1 MMARLHS
8 IQNVIAGLTRN
19 LLRDGDSSSRM
30 GDGGSLSAMTVKS
43 VSMSFLVIVC
53 LFFSSCT
60 KKQDPVDRFL
70 SQMTLEEKC
79 GQLSCPIG
87 FNFYGKDGDSLWLS
101 DGFLGMMD
109 TLPLGSCWAVLRAD
123 PWSRKTVETGLHPRE
138 SARLLNMMQRHVM
151 EHTRLGI
158 PLLFCEETPHGHMA
172 VGTTVFPTGIGQ
184 ASTWNPDLLEQ
195 MGEAMGHEIRLQGA
209 QVGYGPVLDIAR
221 DPRWSRVEETMGEDP
236 YLSGVLGAAVVKGM
250 QRHVC
255 ATLKH
260 LAAYGIP
267 QGGHNA
273 ATAEVGPNRLMT
285 DYLPSFEKAICEG
298 GAKTVMTSY
307 NTIDGVP
314 CSANPWLLQEVLR
327 NSLNFN
333 GVVFS
338 DLNAVNAIYATQHVA
353 ADPAE
358 AAAMALKAGV
368 DIDLG
373 GYNYGGFLKEALQR
387 GLVMEADIDR
397 AVRHV
402 LQLKFDLGL
411 FENPYVD
418 EALAEAEVGTVENA
432 QLAKRVALESA
443 VLLKNDGILPFGAS
457 INKVAVIGP
466 NANNM
471 YNQLGDYTAPQSPNR
486 IVTMLEGIREKGRA
500 EVVYAKGCAV
510 RDEDDADLEEAVK
523 VAQSADAVVLVVGG
537 SSARD
542 FKTSYEDT
550 GAAIV
555 DEHLSDMDCG
565 EGYDRSTLK
574 LLGKQEE
581 LMRRIYATGKPVV
594 TVYIQGRPLDM
605 NLANEQSNALL
616 TLWYPGMEGGSA
628 LADILW
634 GDYNPAGRLPVSI
647 PRSVG
652 QIPVYYSQPA
662 TGDYVEESAKPLFSF
677 GYGLSYTQFEY
688 SDLLVETLI
697 SRASNGK
704 GIPKPTDTIC
714 RVTCSVKNI
723 SPCDGDEVVQLYVR
737 DEVASIAPASKL
749 LKGFRRVHINKGEAQ
764 QVVFCLTARDLSVYS
779 KELGWHFEAGE
790 FTLMLGGSS
799 EELPLKT
806 VCGF

>member
-1 MMARLHS
+1 MQRIIPIL
-8 IQNVIAGLTRN
+8 
-19 LLRDGDSSSRM
+19 
-30 GDGGSLSAMTVKS
+30 
-43 VSMSFLVIVC
+43 LVIIV
-53 LFFSSCT
+53 LFCSCA
-60 KKQDPVDRFL
+60 KQDRIDPPAPQTIVEEKL

-79 GQLSCPIG
+79 GQLTCPIG
-87 FNFYGKDGDSLWLS
+87 FNFYGKEGDSLWL
-101 DGFLGMMD
+101 DEDFLGMMD

-123 PWSRKTVETGLHPRE
+123 PWSKKTVETGLHPRE
-138 SARLLNMMQRHVM
+138 SARLLNMMQRHAV
-151 EHTRLGI
+151 ENTRLGI

-184 ASTWNPDLLEQ
+184 ASTWDPTLLEQ
-195 MGEAMGHEIRLQGA
+195 MGEVMGREVRLQGA
-209 QVGYGPVLDIAR
+209 QIGYGPVLDIAR

-236 YLSGVLGAAVVKGM
+236 YLAGTLGTAVVKGM
-250 QRHVC
+250 QKHVC

-273 ATAEVGPNRLMT
+273 ATAEVGQNRLMT
-285 DYLPSFEKAICEG
+285 DYLPSFEKAIVEG

-314 CSANPWLLQEVLR
+314 CSANSWLLQGILR
-327 NSLNFN
+327 NSWNFK

-373 GYNYGGFLKEALQR
+373 GFNYGGYLKEALRR
-387 GLVMEADIDR
+387 GLVTEADIDN

-402 LQLKFDLGL
+402 LQLKYDLGL

-418 EALAEAEVGTVENA
+418 EALAEAEVGTEKHA
-432 QLAKRVALESA
+432 QLAKQVALESA
-443 VLLKNDGILPFGAS
+443 VLLKNDGILPLGEK
-457 INKVAVIGP
+457 IKKVAVIGP
-466 NANNM
+466 NADNM
-471 YNQLGDYTAPQSPNR
+471 YNQLGDYTAPQDPDR

-500 EVVYAKGCAV
+500 NVSYAQGCAV
-510 RDEDDADLEEAVK
+510 RDENIADIEKAVRIAK
-523 VAQSADAVVLVVGG
+523 AADVVVLVVGG

-542 FKTSYEDT
+542 FKTNYEDT

-555 DEHLSDMDCG
+555 DEHVSDMDCG

-581 LMRRIYATGKPVV
+581 LMQRIYATGKPVV

-605 NLANEQSNALL
+605 NLAAEKSNALL

-634 GDYNPAGRLPVSI
+634 GDYNPAGRLPISI

-652 QIPVYYSQPA
+652 QIPVYYSQPQ
-662 TGDYVEESAKPLFSF
+662 TGDYVEESAKPLFPF

-688 SDLLVETLI
+688 SDLQVESMSAMSSLRGDARRMG
-697 SRASNGK
+697 SMA
-704 GIPKPTDTIC
+704 DTIC
-714 RVTCSVKNI
+714 KIHFTIKNI
-723 SPCDGDEVVQLYVR
+723 GPRDGDEVVQLYVR

-749 LKGFRRVHINKGEAQ
+749 LKGFQRVHINKGESC
-764 QVVFCLTARDLSVYS
+764 QVTFYLSERDLAVYS
-779 KELGWHFEAGE
+779 KENGWRVESGE
-790 FTLMLGGSS
+790 FTIMVGGGS
-799 EELPLKT
+799 EETISKNLIIN
-806 VCGF
+806 

>member
-1 MMARLHS
+1 MA
-8 IQNVIAGLTRN
+8 QNDQNRTPTPTVIAGLTRN
-19 LLRDGDSSSRM
+19 LIRIMVSSSRL
-30 GDGGSLSAMTVKS
+30 GDGRSSPAMTVKGLRILS
-43 VSMSFLVIVC
+43 LAIVC
-53 LFFSSCT
+53 LLFCSCANN
-60 KKQDPVDRFL
+60 QDRVEALL
-70 SQMTLEEKC
+70 SQMTIEEKC

-101 DGFLGMMD
+101 ESFLGMMD
-109 TLPLGSCWAVLRAD
+109 TMPLGSCWAVLRAD
-123 PWSRKTVETGLHPRE
+123 PWSRKTVETGLHPKE
-138 SARLLNMMQRHVM
+138 SARLLNMMQRHAI
-151 EHTRLGI
+151 ENTRLGI

-184 ASTWNPDLLEQ
+184 ASTWNPELLEK
-195 MGEAMGHEIRLQGA
+195 MGEVMGKEVRLQGA
-209 QVGYGPVLDIAR
+209 QIGYSPVLDIAR
-221 DPRWSRVEETMGEDP
+221 DPRWSRVEETMGEDS
-236 YLSGVLGAAVVKGM
+236 YLSGVLGSAVVKGM
-250 QRHVC
+250 QKHVC

-314 CSANPWLLQEVLR
+314 CSANRWLLQDILR
-327 NSLNFN
+327 NSWNFK

-387 GLVMEADIDR
+387 GLVTEADIDR

-418 EALAEAEVGTVENA
+418 ENLAETEVGTKENA
-432 QLAKRVALESA
+432 QLAKQVALESA
-443 VLLKNDGILPFGAS
+443 VLLKNDGILPFGEH

-466 NANNM
+466 NADNM
-471 YNQLGDYTAPQSPNR
+471 YNQLGDYTAPQAPDR

-500 EVVYAKGCAV
+500 EVLYAKGCAI
-510 RDEDDADLEEAVK
+510 RDEADANIDEAVK
-523 VAQSADAVVLVVGG
+523 TAQKADVVVLVVGG

-542 FKTSYEDT
+542 FKTSYEET

-555 DEHLSDMDCG
+555 NNHISDMDCG

-581 LMRRIYATGKPVV
+581 LMQCIYATGKPVV

-605 NLANEQSNALL
+605 NLAAEKSNVLL
-616 TLWYPGMEGGSA
+616 TMWYPGMEGGSA

-634 GDYNPAGRLPVSI
+634 GDYNPSGRLPISI

-652 QIPVYYSQPA
+652 QIPVYYSQPQ
-662 TGDYVEESAKPLFSF
+662 TGDYVEETAKPLYPF

-688 SDLLVETLI
+688 SDLQIETV
-697 SRASNGK
+697 SKS
-704 GIPKPTDTIC
+704 DTLC
-714 RVTCSVKNI
+714 KVTCQVKNI
-723 SPCDGDEVVQLYVR
+723 GSCDGDEVVQLYVR

-749 LKGFRRVHINKGEAQ
+749 LKGFQKVHINKGETR
-764 QVVFCLTARDLSVYS
+764 QVIFYLTERDLSVYS
-779 KELGWHFEAGE
+779 AEKGWHFEAGE
-790 FTLMLGGSS
+790 FTFLVGGLSKRV
-799 EELPLKT
+799 EI
-806 VCGF
+806 

>member
-1 MMARLHS
+1 MRRFAP
-8 IQNVIAGLTRN
+8 
-19 LLRDGDSSSRM
+19 LL
-30 GDGGSLSAMTVKS
+30 LLLV
-43 VSMSFLVIVC
+43 FL
-53 LFFSSCT
+53 SCT
-60 KKQDPVDRFL
+60 QKQDKIDSLL

-79 GQLSCPIG
+79 GQLTCPIG
-87 FNFYGKDGDSLWLS
+87 FNFYGKEGDSLWLA
-101 DGFLGMMD
+101 DDFLGMMD
-109 TLPLGSCWAVLRAD
+109 TMPLGSCWAVLRAD
-123 PWSRKTVETGLHPRE
+123 PWSKKTVETGLHPSE
-138 SARLLNMMQRHVM
+138 SARLLNMMQRHAV
-151 EHTRLGI
+151 ENTRLGI

-184 ASTWNPDLLEQ
+184 ASTWDPSLLEQ
-195 MGEAMGHEIRLQGA
+195 MGEVMGREVRLQGA

-221 DPRWSRVEETMGEDP
+221 DPRWSRVEETFGEDP
-236 YLSGVLGAAVVKGM
+236 YLSGVLGEYIVHGM
-250 QRHVC
+250 QKNVC

-273 ATAEVGPNRLMT
+273 ATAEVGQNRLMT
-285 DYLPSFEKAICEG
+285 DYLPSFENAIKRG
-298 GAKTVMTSY
+298 HAKSVMTSY

-314 CSANPWLLQEVLR
+314 CSANEWLLQEVLR
-327 NSLNFN
+327 NSWDFK

-387 GLVMEADIDR
+387 GLVTEADIDR

-402 LQLKFDLGL
+402 LQLKVDLGL
-411 FENPYVD
+411 FDNPYVD
-418 EALAEAEVGTVENA
+418 EALAESEVGTKENA
-432 QLAKRVALESA
+432 QLAKQVALESA
-443 VLLKNDGILPFGAS
+443 VLLKNDGILPFGEQVK
-457 INKVAVIGP
+457 KVAVIGQ
-466 NANNM
+466 NADNM
-471 YNQLGDYTAPQSPNR
+471 YNQLGDYTAPQDPDR
-486 IVTMLEGIREKGRA
+486 IVTMLEGIRDKGRA
-500 EVVYAKGCAV
+500 EVTYAKGCAI
-510 RDEDDADLEEAVK
+510 RDENDADLDEAVRIAK
-523 VAQSADAVVLVVGG
+523 AADVVVLVIGG

-574 LLGKQEE
+574 LLGRQEE
-581 LMRRIYATGKPVV
+581 LMERVYATGKSVV

-605 NLANEQSNALL
+605 NLAAEKSNALL

-634 GDYNPAGRLPVSI
+634 GYYNPAGRLPISI

-652 QIPVYYSQPA
+652 QIPVYYSQPQ
-662 TGDYVEESAKPLFSF
+662 TGDYVEESSKPLFPF

-688 SDLLVETLI
+688 SDLVVEPVKAMSSLRGDARGMG
-697 SRASNGK
+697 SMA
-704 GIPKPTDTIC
+704 DTIC
-714 RVTCSVKNI
+714 KVHFAVKNI
-723 SPCDGDEVVQLYVR
+723 GPCDGDEVVQLYVR
-737 DEVASIAPASKL
+737 DEVSSVAPASKL
-749 LKGFRRVHINKGEAQ
+749 LKRFQRVHINKGESR
-764 QVVFCLTARDLSVYS
+764 QVTFYLTERDLSVYS
-779 KELGWHFEAGE
+779 KEKGWHAEPGE
-790 FTLMLGGSS
+790 FTIMVGGSS
-799 EELPLKT
+799 ENAVLSSSLEVK
-806 VCGF
+806 

>member
-1 MMARLHS
+1 
-8 IQNVIAGLTRN
+8 
-19 LLRDGDSSSRM
+19 
-30 GDGGSLSAMTVKS
+30 MTVKS

-60 KKQDPVDRFL
+60 KKQDPVDRLL

-138 SARLLNMMQRHVM
+138 SARLLNLMQRHAV

-327 NSLNFN
+327 NLWNFK

-387 GLVMEADIDR
+387 GLVTEADIDR

-411 FENPYVD
+411 FENPCVD

-443 VLLKNDGILPFGAS
+443 VLLKNDGILPFGAT

-466 NANNM
+466 NADNM
-471 YNQLGDYTAPQSPNR
+471 YNQLGDYTAPQAPDR

-574 LLGKQEE
+574 LLGMQEE
-581 LMRRIYATGKPVV
+581 LMQRIYATGKPVV

-634 GDYNPAGRLPVSI
+634 GDYNPAGRLPISI

-652 QIPVYYSQPA
+652 QLPVYYSQSA

-714 RVTCSVKNI
+714 RVTCTVKNI
-723 SPCDGDEVVQLYVR
+723 GPCDGDEVMQLYVR

>member
-1 MMARLHS
+1 MKPKTQPQS
-8 IQNVIAGLTRN
+8 VIAGFDVGTEPRSTRRHRGLDPRSPEDKGN
-19 LLRDGDSSSRM
+19 PSVS
-30 GDGGSLSAMTVKS
+30 GDGGSLSAMTVKG
-43 VSMSFLVIVC
+43 VLLALFVVVC
-53 LFFSSCT
+53 LVLSSCT
-60 KKQDPVDRFL
+60 KKQDKVESLL

-79 GQLSCPIG
+79 GQLTCPIG
-87 FNFYGKDGDSLWLS
+87 FNFYGKDGDSLWLA
-101 DGFLGMMD
+101 DDFIGMMD

-123 PWSRKTVETGLHPRE
+123 PWSRKTVETGLHPKE
-138 SARLLNMMQRHVM
+138 SARLLNMMQRHAV
-151 EHTRLGI
+151 ENTRLGI

-184 ASTWNPDLLEQ
+184 ASTWDPALLEQ
-195 MGEAMGHEIRLQGA
+195 MGEVMGREVRLQGA

-250 QRHVC
+250 QKNVC

-273 ATAEVGPNRLMT
+273 ATADVGPNRLMT
-285 DYLPSFEKAICEG
+285 EYLPAFERAVVFG
-298 GAKTVMTSY
+298 GAKSVMTSY

-314 CSANPWLLQEVLR
+314 CSANEWLLQDILR
-327 NSLNFN
+327 NSWNFN

-338 DLNAVNAIYATQHVA
+338 DLNAVNAICATQHVA

-387 GLVMEADIDR
+387 GLVTEADIDR

-402 LQLKFDLGL
+402 LQLKSDLGL
-411 FENPYVD
+411 FDNPYVD
-418 EALAEAEVGTVENA
+418 EALAESEVGTKENA
-432 QLAKRVALESA
+432 QLAKQVALESA
-443 VLLKNDGILPFGAS
+443 VLLKNDGILPFGEN
-457 INKVAVIGP
+457 IKKVAVIGP
-466 NANNM
+466 NADNM
-471 YNQLGDYTAPQSPNR
+471 YNQLGDYTAPQDPDR

-500 EVVYAKGCAV
+500 EVVTYAKGCAI
-510 RDEDDADLEEAVK
+510 RDENDADIDEAVRIAK
-523 VAQSADAVVLVVGG
+523 SADVVVLVVGG

-542 FKTSYEDT
+542 FKTSYEET

-555 DEHLSDMDCG
+555 NESISDMDCG
-565 EGYDRSTLK
+565 EGYDRSTLR

-581 LMRRIYATGKPVV
+581 LMQHIYATGKPVV

-605 NLANEQSNALL
+605 NLAAEKSNALL

-634 GDYNPAGRLPVSI
+634 GDYNPAGRLPISI

-662 TGDYVEESAKPLFSF
+662 TGDYVEESAKPLYPF

-688 SDLLVETLI
+688 NSDLHVFELKERPGCYSVNLL
-697 SRASNGK
+697 
-704 GIPKPTDTIC
+704 
-714 RVTCSVKNI
+714 VKNTG
-723 SPCDGDEVVQLYVR
+723 PCDGDEVVQVYVR

-749 LKGFRRVHINKGEAQ
+749 LAGFQRVHINKDESE
-764 QVVFCLTARDLSVYS
+764 VVSFIVVPKVYS
-779 KELGWHFEAGE
+779 QEKGWHVEPGE
-790 FTLMLGGSS
+790 FTIMVGGSS
-799 EELPLKT
+799 ESNRFSVSL
-806 VCGF
+806 

>member
-1 MMARLHS
+1 MRLK
-8 IQNVIAGLTRN
+8 GLWVAFVVVF
-19 LLRDGDSSSRM
+19 LL
-30 GDGGSLSAMTVKS
+30 L
-43 VSMSFLVIVC
+43 L
-53 LFFSSCT
+53 SSCA
-60 KKQDPVDRFL
+60 KKQDQVDALL

-87 FNFYGKDGDSLWLS
+87 FNFYGKEGDSLWLA
-101 DGFLGMMD
+101 DDFLDRMD
-109 TLPLGSCWAVLRAD
+109 TMPLGSCWAVLRAD
-123 PWSRKTVETGLHPRE
+123 PWSRKTVETGLHPKE
-138 SARLLNMMQRHVM
+138 SAKLLNMMQRHAV

-184 ASTWNPDLLEQ
+184 ASTWDPALLEQ
-195 MGEAMGHEIRLQGA
+195 MGEVMGREVHLQGA

-221 DPRWSRVEETMGEDP
+221 DPRWSRVEETMGEDS
-236 YLSGVLGAAVVKGM
+236 YLSGTLGTAVVKGI
-250 QRHVC
+250 QKNVC

-273 ATAEVGPNRLMT
+273 ATAEVGPNRLMM

-307 NTIDGVP
+307 NTIDGMP
-314 CSANPWLLQEVLR
+314 CSANDWLLQEVLR
-327 NSLNFN
+327 NSWNFK

-338 DLNAVNAIYATQHVA
+338 DLNAVNAIYATQHMA

-387 GLVMEADIDR
+387 GLVTEADIDH

-402 LQLKFDLGL
+402 LQLKYDLGL

-418 EALAEAEVGTVENA
+418 EALAEAEVGTKENA
-432 QLAKRVALESA
+432 QLAKQVALESA
-443 VLLKNDGILPFGAS
+443 VLLKNDGILPFGDN
-457 INKVAVIGP
+457 IKKVAVIGP
-466 NANNM
+466 NADNM
-471 YNQLGDYTAPQSPNR
+471 YNQLGDYTAPQDPDR
-486 IVTMLEGIREKGRA
+486 IVTMLEGVREKGRA
-500 EVVYAKGCAV
+500 EVLYAKGCAV
-510 RDEDDADLEEAVK
+510 RDENDADIDEAIR
-523 VAQSADAVVLVVGG
+523 VAKAADVVVLVVGG

-555 DEHLSDMDCG
+555 DEHVSDMDCG

-581 LMRRIYATGKPVV
+581 LMERIYAAGKPVV

-605 NLANEQSNALL
+605 NLAAEKSNALL

-634 GDYNPAGRLPVSI
+634 GDYNPSGRLPISV
-647 PRSVG
+647 PCSVG
-652 QIPVYYSQPA
+652 QIPVYYSQPQ
-662 TGDYVEESAKPLFSF
+662 TSDYVEESAKPLFPF

-688 SDLLVETLI
+688 SNLQVETL
-697 SRASNGK
+697 SA
-704 GIPKPTDTIC
+704 DTIC
-714 RVTCSVKNI
+714 KVTCSVKNI
-723 SPCDGDEVVQLYVR
+723 GSCDGDEVVQLYVR

-749 LKGFRRVHINKGEAQ
+749 LKGFQRIHINKGETK
-764 QVVFCLTARDLSVYS
+764 QVVFCLTERDLSVYS
-779 KELGWHFEAGE
+779 KEKGWHLEPGE
-790 FTLMLGGSS
+790 FTVMISGDS
-799 EELPLKT
+799 ENIVLSQNFA
-806 VCGF
+806 VR

>member
-1 MMARLHS
+1 MRRKLF
-8 IQNVIAGLTRN
+8 
-19 LLRDGDSSSRM
+19 LL
-30 GDGGSLSAMTVKS
+30 
-43 VSMSFLVIVC
+43 LVV
-53 LFFSSCT
+53 LAAFSSCT
-60 KKQDPVDRFL
+60 KKQDKLDALL

-79 GQLSCPIG
+79 GQLTCPIG
-87 FNFYGKDGDSLWLS
+87 FNFYGKEGDSLWLA
-101 DGFLGMMD
+101 DDFLGMMD

-123 PWSRKTVETGLHPRE
+123 PWSRKTVETGLKPRE
-138 SARLLNMMQRHVM
+138 SARLLNLMQRHAI
-151 EHTRLGI
+151 ENTRLGI

-184 ASTWNPDLLEQ
+184 ASTWNPELLEK
-195 MGEAMGHEIRLQGA
+195 MGEVMGKEVRLQGA
-209 QVGYGPVLDIAR
+209 QIGYGPVLDIAR

-236 YLSGVLGAAVVKGM
+236 CLSGVLGAAVVNGM
-250 QRHVC
+250 QKHVC

-285 DYLPSFEKAICEG
+285 DYLPSFEKAIREG

-314 CSANPWLLQEVLR
+314 CSANRWLLQDILR
-327 NSLNFN
+327 NSWNFK

-387 GLVMEADIDR
+387 GLVTEADIDR

-402 LQLKFDLGL
+402 LQLKIDLGL
-411 FENPYVD
+411 FENPYID
-418 EALAEAEVGTVENA
+418 EALAEAEVGTKENA
-432 QLAKRVALESA
+432 QLAKQVALESA
-443 VLLKNDGILPFGAS
+443 VLLKNDGVLPFGDN
-457 INKVAVIGP
+457 IKKVAVIGP
-466 NANNM
+466 NADNM
-471 YNQLGDYTAPQSPNR
+471 YNQLGDYTAPQDPDR

-500 EVVYAKGCAV
+500 EVLYAKGCAI
-510 RDEDDADLEEAVK
+510 RDEAEANIDEAVK
-523 VAQSADAVVLVVGG
+523 TAQTADVVVLVVGG

-542 FKTSYEDT
+542 FKTSYEET

-555 DEHLSDMDCG
+555 NNHISDMDCG

-581 LMRRIYATGKPVV
+581 LMQRIYATGKPVV

-605 NLANEQSNALL
+605 NLAAEKSNALL
-616 TLWYPGMEGGSA
+616 TMWYPGMEGGSA

-634 GDYNPAGRLPVSI
+634 GDYNPAGRLPISI
-647 PRSVG
+647 PRSMG
-652 QIPVYYSQPA
+652 QIPVFYSQPQ
-662 TGDYVEESAKPLFSF
+662 TGDYVEESAKPLYPF

-688 SDLLVETLI
+688 SNLQVETV
-697 SRASNGK
+697 SK
-704 GIPKPTDTIC
+704 MDTVC
-714 RVTCSVKNI
+714 KVTCQVKNI
-723 SPCDGDEVVQLYVR
+723 GTCDGDEVVQLYVR

-749 LKGFRRVHINKGEAQ
+749 LKGFQKVHINKGETR
-764 QVVFCLTARDLSVYS
+764 QVIFYLTERDLSVYS
-779 KELGWHFEAGE
+779 AEKGWHFEAGE
-790 FTLMLGGSS
+790 FTFMVGDLSKRV
-799 EELPLKT
+799 EI
-806 VCGF
+806 

>member
-1 MMARLHS
+1 MM
-8 IQNVIAGLTRN
+8 VVK
-19 LLRDGDSSSRM
+19 LLRCFAFFRG
-30 GDGGSLSAMTVKS
+30 LKQS
-43 VSMSFLVIVC
+43 VVLLFSFLV
-53 LFFSSCT
+53 LLSSCAR
-60 KKQDPVDRFL
+60 KQDKVEVLL

-87 FNFYGKDGDSLWLS
+87 FNFYGKEGDSIWLS
-101 DGFLGMMD
+101 DDFIGMID
-109 TLPLGSCWAVLRAD
+109 TMPLGSCWAVLRAD

-138 SARLLNMMQRHVM
+138 SARLLNMMQRYAV
-151 EHTRLGI
+151 ENTRLGI

-184 ASTWNPDLLEQ
+184 ASTWNPELLEL
-195 MGEAMGHEIRLQGA
+195 MGEVMGREVRLQGA
-209 QVGYGPVLDIAR
+209 QIGYGPVLDIAR

-236 YLSGVLGAAVVKGM
+236 YLSGSLGAAIVKGM
-250 QRHVC
+250 QKNVC

-273 ATAEVGPNRLMT
+273 ATAEVGQNRLMT
-285 DYLPSFEKAICEG
+285 DYLPSFEKAICES

-314 CSANPWLLQEVLR
+314 CSANRWLLQEVLR
-327 NSLNFN
+327 NSWNFN

-338 DLNAVNAIYATQHVA
+338 DLNAVNAIFATQHVA

-358 AAAMALKAGV
+358 AAALALKAGV

-373 GYNYGGFLKEALQR
+373 GYNYGGFLKEALRR
-387 GLVMEADIDR
+387 GLVTEVDLDR

-402 LQLKFDLGL
+402 LQLKHDLGL
-411 FENPYVD
+411 FDNPYVE
-418 EALAEAEVGTVENA
+418 EAVAEAEVGTAENA
-432 QLAKRVALESA
+432 QLAKQVALESA
-443 VLLKNDGILPFGAS
+443 VLLKNDGILPFDKH
-457 INKVAVIGP
+457 INKVAVVGP

-471 YNQLGDYTAPQSPNR
+471 YNQLGDYTAPQAPDR
-486 IVTMLEGIREKGRA
+486 IVTMLEGIRGKGRA
-500 EVVYAKGCAV
+500 EVTYARGCAI
-510 RDEDDADLEEAVK
+510 RDENDADLDEAVRTALK
-523 VAQSADAVVLVVGG
+523 ADVVVLVVGG

-555 DEHLSDMDCG
+555 DEHISDMDCG

-581 LMRRIYATGKPVV
+581 LMQRIYDAGKPVV
-594 TVYIQGRPLDM
+594 TVYIQGRPMDM
-605 NLANEQSNALL
+605 NFANEKSNALL

-634 GDYNPAGRLPVSI
+634 GDYNPAGRLPISI

-652 QIPVYYSQPA
+652 QIPVYFSQPA
-662 TGDYVEESAKPLFSF
+662 TGDYVEESSKPLYPF

-688 SDLLVETLI
+688 SNLQVVKENKSDTLY
-697 SRASNGK
+697 K
-704 GIPKPTDTIC
+704 VIC
-714 RVTCSVKNI
+714 NVKNI
-723 SPCDGDEVVQLYVR
+723 GSSDGDEVVQLYVR
-737 DEVASIAPASKL
+737 DEVASVAPASKL
-749 LKGFRRVHINKGEAQ
+749 LKGFQRIHINKGETR
-764 QVVFCLTARDLSVYS
+764 QVTFFLTDRDLSVYS
-779 KELGWHFEAGE
+779 AEKGWHVEPGE
-790 FTLMLGGSS
+790 FTVMVGGSS
-799 EELPLKT
+799 EGGALKT
-806 VCGF
+806 TISI

>member
-1 MMARLHS
+1 MDRRLL
-8 IQNVIAGLTRN
+8 ILLIIIA
-19 LLRDGDSSSRM
+19 
-30 GDGGSLSAMTVKS
+30 
-43 VSMSFLVIVC
+43 
-53 LFFSSCT
+53 LFCSCT
-60 KKQDPVDRFL
+60 KKQDKVEALL

-87 FNFYGKDGDSLWLS
+87 FNFYGKVGDSLWLA
-101 DGFLGMMD
+101 DDFLGMMD
-109 TLPLGSCWAVLRAD
+109 TMPLGSCWAVLRAD

-138 SARLLNMMQRHVM
+138 SAMLLNMMQHHAV
-151 EHTRLGI
+151 ENTRLGI
-158 PLLFCEETPHGHMA
+158 PMLFCEETPHGHMA

-195 MGEAMGHEIRLQGA
+195 MGEVMGKEIRLQGA
-209 QVGYGPVLDIAR
+209 QIGYGPVLDIAR
-221 DPRWSRVEETMGEDP
+221 DPRWSRVEETFGEDP
-236 YLSGVLGAAVVKGM
+236 YLSGVLGASVVKGM
-250 QRHVC
+250 QKHVC

-314 CSANPWLLQEVLR
+314 CSANQWLLQEVLR
-327 NSLNFN
+327 NSWNFK

-353 ADPAE
+353 ADPTE
-358 AAAMALKAGV
+358 AAALALKAGV

-387 GLVMEADIDR
+387 DLVTEADIDR

-418 EALAEAEVGTVENA
+418 ETLAEAEVGTSENM
-432 QLAKRVALESA
+432 QLAKQVALESA
-443 VLLKNDGILPFGAS
+443 VLLKNDGVLPFGEH

-466 NANNM
+466 NVDNM
-471 YNQLGDYTAPQSPNR
+471 YNQLGDYTAPQDPDR
-486 IVTMLEGIREKGRA
+486 IVTMLEGIREKGRV
-500 EVVYAKGCAV
+500 EVLYAKGCAV
-510 RDEDDADLEEAVK
+510 RDENDANIEEAVRT
-523 VAQSADAVVLVVGG
+523 AQKADVVILVVGG

-542 FKTSYEDT
+542 FKTTYEET

-555 DEHLSDMDCG
+555 DNHISDMDCG

-581 LMRRIYATGKPVV
+581 LMQAIYATGKPVV

-605 NLANEQSNALL
+605 NLATEKSNALL
-616 TLWYPGMEGGSA
+616 TMWYPGMEGGSA

-634 GDYNPAGRLPVSI
+634 GDYNPAGRLPISV

-652 QIPVYYSQPA
+652 QIPVYYSQPV
-662 TGDYVEESAKPLFSF
+662 TGDYVEGFAKPLYPF

-688 SDLLVETLI
+688 SDLQVETI
-697 SRASNGK
+697 SKS
-704 GIPKPTDTIC
+704 DTVC
-714 RVTCSVKNI
+714 KVTCSVKNI
-723 SPCDGDEVVQLYVR
+723 GPCDGDEVVQLNVR

-749 LKGFRRVHINKGEAQ
+749 LKGFQRIHINKGETK
-764 QVVFCLTARDLSVYS
+764 QVTFYLTERDLSVYS
-779 KELGWHFEAGE
+779 TEKGWHFEEGG
-790 FTLMLGGSS
+790 FTIMVGGSS
-799 EELPLKT
+799 EDIKQSFKL
-806 VCGF
+806 

>member
-1 MMARLHS
+1 MA
-8 IQNVIAGLTRN
+8 QNDQNRTPTVIAGLTRN
-19 LLRDGDSSSRM
+19 LIRIMVSSSRL
-30 GDGGSLSAMTVKS
+30 GDGRSSPAMTVKGLRILS
-43 VSMSFLVIVC
+43 LAIVC
-53 LFFSSCT
+53 LLFCSCAN
-60 KKQDPVDRFL
+60 KQDRVEALL
-70 SQMTLEEKC
+70 SQMTIEEKC
-79 GQLSCPIG
+79 GQLTCPIG

-101 DGFLGMMD
+101 ESFLGMMD

-138 SARLLNMMQRHVM
+138 SARLLNMMQRYAI
-151 EHTRLGI
+151 ENTRLGI

-172 VGTTVFPTGIGQ
+172 VGTTVFPTGIAQ
-184 ASTWNPDLLEQ
+184 ASTWNPQLLEQ
-195 MGEAMGHEIRLQGA
+195 MGEVMGKEVRLQGA
-209 QVGYGPVLDIAR
+209 QIGYGPVLDIAR

-236 YLSGVLGAAVVKGM
+236 YLAGVLGAAIVKGM
-250 QRHVC
+250 RKHVC

-267 QGGHNA
+267 QSGHNA

-285 DYLPSFEKAICEG
+285 DYLPSFEKAIREG

-314 CSANPWLLQEVLR
+314 CSANRWLLQEVLR
-327 NSLNFN
+327 NSWNFK

-358 AAAMALKAGV
+358 AAALALKAGV

-387 GLVMEADIDR
+387 GLVTEADIDR

-418 EALAEAEVGTVENA
+418 ENLAETEVGTKENA
-432 QLAKRVALESA
+432 QLAKQVALESA
-443 VLLKNDGILPFGAS
+443 VLLKNDGILPFGEH

-466 NANNM
+466 NADNM
-471 YNQLGDYTAPQSPNR
+471 YNQLGDYTAPQDPDR
-486 IVTMLEGIREKGRA
+486 IVTMLEGIQAKGRA
-500 EVVYAKGCAV
+500 EVTYAKGCAI
-510 RDEDDADLEEAVK
+510 RDEADADLEEAVRIAK
-523 VAQSADAVVLVVGG
+523 AADVVVLVVGG

-542 FKTSYEDT
+542 FKTSYEET

-555 DEHLSDMDCG
+555 NNQISDMDCG

-581 LMRRIYATGKPVV
+581 LMQRIYATGKPVV

-605 NLANEQSNALL
+605 NLANEKSNALL

-634 GDYNPAGRLPVSI
+634 GDYNPAGRLPISA

-652 QIPVYYSQPA
+652 QIPVYYSQPQ
-662 TGDYVEESAKPLFSF
+662 TGDYVEESAKPLFPF

-688 SDLLVETLI
+688 SDLQVQTV
-697 SRASNGK
+697 SK
-704 GIPKPTDTIC
+704 MDTVC
-714 RVTCSVKNI
+714 KVTCQVKNI
-723 SPCDGDEVVQLYVR
+723 GTRDGDEIVQLYVR
-737 DEVASIAPASKL
+737 DEEASIAPASKL
-749 LKGFRRVHINKGEAQ
+749 LKGFKKVHINKGETK
-764 QVVFCLTARDLSVYS
+764 QVVFYLTERDLSVYS
-779 KELGWHFEAGE
+779 SEKGWHFEAGE
-790 FTLMLGGSS
+790 FTVVVGNSS
-799 EELPLKT
+799 ESALLCK
-806 VCGF
+806 VLGMR

>member
-1 MMARLHS
+1 MNKILGRFW
-8 IQNVIAGLTRN
+8 NDFGR
-19 LLRDGDSSSRM
+19 
-30 GDGGSLSAMTVKS
+30 
-43 VSMSFLVIVC
+43 FLVLWTMPLLA
-53 LFFSSCT
+53 LFSCT
-60 KKQDPVDRFL
+60 PKQDKVEALL

-87 FNFYGKDGDSLWLS
+87 FNFYGKEGDSLWLAE
-101 DGFLGMMD
+101 DFIGMMD

-123 PWSRKTVETGLHPRE
+123 PWSRKTVETGLKPRE
-138 SARLLNMMQRHVM
+138 SARLLNKMQRHAV
-151 EHTRLGI
+151 ENTRLGI

-184 ASTWNPDLLEQ
+184 ASTWDCDLLEQ
-195 MGEAMGHEIRLQGA
+195 MGEVMGKEVRLQGA

-236 YLSGVLGAAVVKGM
+236 YLSGTLGTSIVWGM
-250 QRHVC
+250 QKNVC

-273 ATAEVGPNRLMT
+273 ATADVGPNRLMT
-285 DYLPSFEKAICEG
+285 EYLPAFKRAVEFG
-298 GAKTVMTSY
+298 GAKSVMTSY

-314 CSANPWLLQEVLR
+314 CSANSWLLQDILR
-327 NSLNFN
+327 NSWDFK

-387 GLVMEADIDR
+387 GLVTEKDIDR

-402 LQLKFDLGL
+402 LQLKFHLGL
-411 FENPYVD
+411 FDNPYVD
-418 EALAEAEVGTVENA
+418 EALAEAEVGTKENA
-432 QLAKRVALESA
+432 QLAKQVALESA
-443 VLLKNDGILPFGAS
+443 VLLKNDGVLPFGDN
-457 INKVAVIGP
+457 IKKVAVIGP
-466 NANNM
+466 NADNM
-471 YNQLGDYTAPQSPNR
+471 YNQLGDYTAPQDPDR

-500 EVVYAKGCAV
+500 EVTYAKCCAIRDENDANIDEAV
-510 RDEDDADLEEAVK
+510 RIAK
-523 VAQSADAVVLVVGG
+523 SADVVVLVVGG

-542 FKTSYEDT
+542 FKTSYEET

-555 DEHLSDMDCG
+555 SESVSDMDCG

-581 LMRRIYATGKPVV
+581 LMQRIYATGKPVV

-605 NLANEQSNALL
+605 NLAAEKSNALL

-634 GDYNPAGRLPVSI
+634 GDYNPAGRLPISI

-652 QIPVYYSQPA
+652 QIPVYYSPPA
-662 TGDYVEESAKPLFSF
+662 TGDYVEESAKPLYPF

-688 SDLLVETLI
+688 SALKVEPAKAM
-697 SRASNGK
+697 SFQQGHVRGRESMA
-704 GIPKPTDTIC
+704 DTIC
-714 RVTCSVKNI
+714 VVSCTVKNVG
-723 SPCDGDEVVQLYVR
+723 PHDGDEVVQLYVR

-749 LKGFRRVHINKGEAQ
+749 LAGFQRVHINKGESE
-764 QVVFCLTARDLSVYS
+764 VVSFIVVPEVYS
-779 KELGWHFEAGE
+779 QEKGWHIEPGDFTIMVGE
-790 FTLMLGGSS
+790 SS
-799 EELPLKT
+799 ENCALSAT
-806 VCGF
+806 VEVK

>member
-1 MMARLHS
+1 MM
-8 IQNVIAGLTRN
+8 VVK
-19 LLRDGDSSSRM
+19 LLRCFAFFRG
-30 GDGGSLSAMTVKS
+30 LKQS
-43 VSMSFLVIVC
+43 VLLLFSFLV
-53 LFFSSCT
+53 LLSSCAR
-60 KKQDPVDRFL
+60 KQDKVEVLL

-87 FNFYGKDGDSLWLS
+87 FNFYGKEGDSIWLS
-101 DGFLGMMD
+101 DDFIGRID
-109 TLPLGSCWAVLRAD
+109 TMPLGSCWAVLRAD

-138 SARLLNMMQRHVM
+138 SARLLNMMQRYAV
-151 EHTRLGI
+151 ENTRLGI

-184 ASTWNPDLLEQ
+184 ASTWNPELLEL
-195 MGEAMGHEIRLQGA
+195 MGEVMGREVRLQGA
-209 QVGYGPVLDIAR
+209 QIGYGPVLDIAR

-236 YLSGVLGAAVVKGM
+236 YLSGSLGAAIVKGM
-250 QRHVC
+250 QKYVC

-273 ATAEVGPNRLMT
+273 ATAEVGQNRLMT
-285 DYLPSFEKAICEG
+285 DYLPSFEKAICES

-314 CSANPWLLQEVLR
+314 CSANRWLLKEVLR
-327 NSLNFN
+327 NSWNFN

-338 DLNAVNAIYATQHVA
+338 DLNAVNAIFATQHVA

-358 AAAMALKAGV
+358 AAALALKAGV

-373 GYNYGGFLKEALQR
+373 GYNYGGFLKEALRR
-387 GLVMEADIDR
+387 GLVTEVDLDR

-402 LQLKFDLGL
+402 LQLKHDLGL
-411 FENPYVD
+411 FDNPYV
-418 EALAEAEVGTVENA
+418 EETVAEAEVGTAENA
-432 QLAKRVALESA
+432 QLAKQVALESA
-443 VLLKNDGILPFGAS
+443 VLLKNDGILPFDKH
-457 INKVAVIGP
+457 INKVAVVGP

-471 YNQLGDYTAPQSPNR
+471 YNQLGDYTAPQAPDR
-486 IVTMLEGIREKGRA
+486 IVTMLEGIRGKGRA
-500 EVVYAKGCAV
+500 EATYARGCAI
-510 RDEDDADLEEAVK
+510 RDENDADLDEAVRTALK
-523 VAQSADAVVLVVGG
+523 ADVVVLVVGG

-555 DEHLSDMDCG
+555 DEHISDMDCG

-581 LMRRIYATGKPVV
+581 LMRRIYDAGKPVV
-594 TVYIQGRPLDM
+594 TVYIQGRPMDM
-605 NLANEQSNALL
+605 NFANEKSNALL

-634 GDYNPAGRLPVSI
+634 GDYNPAGRLPISI

-652 QIPVYYSQPA
+652 QIPVYFSQPA
-662 TGDYVEESAKPLFSF
+662 TGDYVEENSKPLYPF

-688 SDLLVETLI
+688 SNLQVVKENKSDTLY
-697 SRASNGK
+697 K
-704 GIPKPTDTIC
+704 VIC
-714 RVTCSVKNI
+714 NVKNI
-723 SPCDGDEVVQLYVR
+723 GSSDGDEVVQLYVR
-737 DEVASIAPASKL
+737 DEAASVAPASKL
-749 LKGFRRVHINKGEAQ
+749 LKGFQRIHIIKGETR
-764 QVVFCLTARDLSVYS
+764 QVTFFLTDRDLSVYS
-779 KELGWHFEAGE
+779 AEKGWHVEPGE
-790 FTLMLGGSS
+790 FTVMVGGSS
-799 EELPLKT
+799 EGVALKT
-806 VCGF
+806 TISI

>member
-1 MMARLHS
+1 MDRRLF
-8 IQNVIAGLTRN
+8 ILLIIIA
-19 LLRDGDSSSRM
+19 
-30 GDGGSLSAMTVKS
+30 
-43 VSMSFLVIVC
+43 
-53 LFFSSCT
+53 LFCSCT
-60 KKQDPVDRFL
+60 KKQDKVEALL

-87 FNFYGKDGDSLWLS
+87 FIFYGKEGDSLWLA
-101 DGFLGMMD
+101 DDFLGMID
-109 TLPLGSCWAVLRAD
+109 TMPLGSCWAVLRAD
-123 PWSRKTVETGLHPRE
+123 PWSRKTVETGLKPME
-138 SARLLNMMQRHVM
+138 SARLLNMMQRHAI
-151 EHTRLGI
+151 ENTRLGI

-184 ASTWNPDLLEQ
+184 ASTWDPVLLEQ
-195 MGEAMGHEIRLQGA
+195 MGEVMGKEIRLQGA
-209 QVGYGPVLDIAR
+209 HIGYGPVLDIAR
-221 DPRWSRVEETMGEDP
+221 DPRWSRVEETFGEDP

-250 QRHVC
+250 QKHVC

-285 DYLPSFEKAICEG
+285 DYLPSFEKAIREG

-314 CSANPWLLQEVLR
+314 CSANRWLLHEILR
-327 NSLNFN
+327 NSWDFK

-358 AAAMALKAGV
+358 AAAFALKAGV

-373 GYNYGGFLKEALQR
+373 GYNYGGFLKQALQR
-387 GLVMEADIDR
+387 GLVEEADIDR

-402 LQLKFDLGL
+402 LQLKYDLGL
-411 FENPYVD
+411 FDNPYVD
-418 EALAEAEVGTVENA
+418 EALAEAEVGTKEHA
-432 QLAKRVALESA
+432 QLAKQVALESA
-443 VLLKNDGILPFGAS
+443 VLLKNDGILPFGEH

-466 NANNM
+466 NADNM
-471 YNQLGDYTAPQSPNR
+471 YNQLGDYTAPQAPDR

-500 EVVYAKGCAV
+500 EVTYAKGCAV
-510 RDEDDADLEEAVK
+510 RDVNDANMDEAVR
-523 VAQSADAVVLVVGG
+523 VAKAADVVVLVVGG

-542 FKTSYEDT
+542 FKTSYEET

-555 DEHLSDMDCG
+555 NEFISDMDCG

-581 LMRRIYATGKPVV
+581 LMQRIYATGKPVV
-594 TVYIQGRPLDM
+594 TVYIQGRPMDM
-605 NLANEQSNALL
+605 NLANEKSNALL

-634 GDYNPAGRLPVSI
+634 GEYNPAGRLPISI

-662 TGDYVEESAKPLFSF
+662 TGDYVEESAQPLFPF

-688 SDLLVETLI
+688 SDLQVETI
-697 SRASNGK
+697 SKS
-704 GIPKPTDTIC
+704 DTVC
-714 RVTCSVKNI
+714 QVTCSVKNI
-723 SPCDGDEVVQLYVR
+723 GPCDGDEVVQLYVR
-737 DEVASIAPASKL
+737 DEVASVAPASKL
-749 LKGFRRVHINKGEAQ
+749 LKGFQRVHINKGETKQ
-764 QVVFCLTARDLSVYS
+764 MTFYLTERDLSVYS
-779 KELGWHFEAGE
+779 TEKGWHFEEGG
-790 FTLMLGGSS
+790 FTIMVGGGSEDIRQS
-799 EELPLKT
+799 FKL
-806 VCGF
+806 

>member
-1 MMARLHS
+1 MF
-8 IQNVIAGLTRN
+8 VILV
-19 LLRDGDSSSRM
+19 LL
-30 GDGGSLSAMTVKS
+30 
-43 VSMSFLVIVC
+43 C
-53 LFFSSCT
+53 SCAQ
-60 KKQDPVDRFL
+60 KQDKVESLL

-101 DGFLGMMD
+101 DDFVGMMD

-138 SARLLNMMQRHVM
+138 SARLLNKMQRHAV

-184 ASTWNPDLLEQ
+184 ASTWDPELLEQ
-195 MGEAMGHEIRLQGA
+195 MGEVMGREVRLQGGHI
-209 QVGYGPVLDIAR
+209 GYGPVLDIAR

-236 YLSGVLGAAVVKGM
+236 YLAGFLGAAVVKGM
-250 QRHVC
+250 QRNVC

-273 ATAEVGPNRLMT
+273 ATAEVGPNKLMT

-314 CSANPWLLQEVLR
+314 CSANAWLLQEVLR
-327 NSLNFN
+327 HSWNFK

-358 AAAMALKAGV
+358 AAALALKAGV

-387 GLVMEADIDR
+387 GLVTEADIDK

-402 LQLKFDLGL
+402 LQLKLDLGL
-411 FENPYVD
+411 FDNPYVD

-432 QLAKRVALESA
+432 QLAKQVALESA
-443 VLLKNDGILPFGAS
+443 VLLKNDGILPFGEH
-457 INKVAVIGP
+457 INKVVVIGP
-466 NANNM
+466 NADNM
-471 YNQLGDYTAPQSPNR
+471 YNQLGDYTAPQDPDR
-486 IVTMLEGIREKGRA
+486 IVTMLEGIREKGMA
-500 EVVYAKGCAV
+500 EVTYAKGCAI
-510 RDEDDADLEEAVK
+510 RDEADADLDEAVR
-523 VAQSADAVVLVVGG
+523 VTQSADVVVLVVGG

-555 DEHLSDMDCG
+555 DDHVSDMDCG
-565 EGYDRSTLK
+565 EGYDRSTLR

-581 LMRRIYATGKPVV
+581 LMQRIYATGRPVV

-605 NLANEQSNALL
+605 SFANEKSNALL

-634 GDYNPAGRLPVSI
+634 GDYNPAGRLPISI

-652 QIPVYYSQPA
+652 QIPVYYSQP
-662 TGDYVEESAKPLFSF
+662 TNSDYVEESAKPLFPF
-677 GYGLSYTQFEY
+677 GFGLSYTQFEY
-688 SDLLVETLI
+688 SDLQVEPI
-697 SRASNGK
+697 KAMSFQQGEVGRMESMA
-704 GIPKPTDTIC
+704 DTIC
-714 RVTCSVKNI
+714 KVTCTVKNI
-723 SPCDGDEVVQLYVR
+723 GPCDGDEVVQLYVR

-749 LKGFRRVHINKGEAQ
+749 LKGFQRVHINKGVAK
-764 QVVFCLTARDLSVYS
+764 QVVFYLTERDLSVYS
-779 KELGWHFEAGE
+779 AEKGWHFEPGE
-790 FTLMLGGSS
+790 FSLMVGGSS
-799 EELPLKT
+799 ETSVLNKKCL
-806 VCGF
+806 F

>member
-1 MMARLHS
+1 
-8 IQNVIAGLTRN
+8 
-19 LLRDGDSSSRM
+19 M
-30 GDGGSLSAMTVKS
+30 GDGGSLSAMRVKS
-43 VSMSFLVIVC
+43 VCVLFLLMVC
-53 LFFSSCT
+53 LLLSSCIQ
-60 KKQDPVDRFL
+60 KQDPVESLL

-79 GQLSCPIG
+79 GQLTCPIG
-87 FNFYGKDGDSLWLS
+87 FNFYDKDSDSLWLA
-101 DGFLGMMD
+101 DDFLSMMD
-109 TLPLGSCWAVLRAD
+109 TMPLGSCWAVLRAD

-138 SARLLNMMQRHVM
+138 SARLLNMMQRHAV
-151 EHTRLGI
+151 ENTRLGI

-184 ASTWNPDLLEQ
+184 ASTWHPALLEQ
-195 MGEAMGHEIRLQGA
+195 MGEVMGREVRLQGA
-209 QVGYGPVLDIAR
+209 QIGYGPVLDIAR

-236 YLSGVLGAAVVKGM
+236 YLAGALGAAIVKGM
-250 QRHVC
+250 QKNVC

-267 QGGHNA
+267 HGGHNA
-273 ATAEVGPNRLMT
+273 ATAEVGQNRLMT
-285 DYLPSFEKAICEG
+285 DYLSSFENAIKVG
-298 GAKTVMTSY
+298 FAKSVMTSY

-314 CSANPWLLQEVLR
+314 CSANQWLLQEVLR
-327 NSLNFN
+327 NSWDFK

-387 GLVMEADIDR
+387 GLVTETDIDR

-402 LQLKFDLGL
+402 LQLKYDLGL

-418 EALAEAEVGTVENA
+418 EALAEAEVGTKENA
-432 QLAKRVALESA
+432 QLAKQVALESA
-443 VLLKNDGILPFGAS
+443 VLLKNDGILPFGEQVK
-457 INKVAVIGP
+457 KVVVIGP
-466 NANNM
+466 NADNM
-471 YNQLGDYTAPQSPNR
+471 YNQLGDYTAPQDPDR

-500 EVVYAKGCAV
+500 EVTYAKGCAV
-510 RDEDDADLEEAVK
+510 RDENDADTDEAVR
-523 VAQSADAVVLVVGG
+523 VAKAADVVVLVVGG

-555 DEHLSDMDCG
+555 NESISDMDCG

-581 LMRRIYATGKPVV
+581 LMERIYATGKPVV

-605 NLANEQSNALL
+605 NLANEKSNALL

-634 GDYNPAGRLPVSI
+634 GDYNPAGRLPISV

-662 TGDYVEESAKPLFSF
+662 MGDYVEETAKSLFSF

-688 SDLLVETLI
+688 SDLKIDSVPERPGTFI
-697 SRASNGK
+697 
-704 GIPKPTDTIC
+704 
-714 RVTCSVKNI
+714 VTFAIKNI
-723 SPCDGDEVVQLYVR
+723 GPCDGDEVVQLYVR

-749 LKGFRRVHINKGEAQ
+749 LKGFHRVHINKGETQ
-764 QVVFCLTARDLSVYS
+764 QMTFYLTERDLSVYS
-779 KELGWHFEAGE
+779 KEKGWHVEPGE
-790 FTLMLGGSS
+790 FTVMVGGSS
-799 EELPLKT
+799 EETHSMTFRIDK
-806 VCGF
+806 

>member
-1 MMARLHS
+1 MQRRFS
-8 IQNVIAGLTRN
+8 I
-19 LLRDGDSSSRM
+19 LLIV
-30 GDGGSLSAMTVKS
+30 TV
-43 VSMSFLVIVC
+43 
-53 LFFSSCT
+53 LFCSCT
-60 KKQDPVDRFL
+60 SKQDEIDRLL

-87 FNFYGKDGDSLWLS
+87 FNFYGKEGDSLWFS
-101 DGFLGMMD
+101 EGFLSMMD
-109 TLPLGSCWAVLRAD
+109 TMPLGSCWAVLRAD
-123 PWSRKTVETGLHPRE
+123 PWSRKSVETGLHPRE
-138 SARLLNMMQRHVM
+138 SARLLNMMQRHAV
-151 EHTRLGI
+151 ENTRLGI

-184 ASTWNPDLLEQ
+184 ASTWNPELLEQ
-195 MGEAMGHEIRLQGA
+195 MGEVMGREIRLQGA
-209 QVGYGPVLDIAR
+209 QIGYGPVLDIAR

-236 YLSGVLGAAVVKGM
+236 YLAGTLGVAVVKGM
-250 QRHVC
+250 QKNVC

-273 ATAEVGPNRLMT
+273 ATAEVGQNRLMS

-314 CSANPWLLQEVLR
+314 CSANRWLLEEILR
-327 NSLNFN
+327 NSWNFK

-358 AAAMALKAGV
+358 AAALALKAGV

-387 GLVMEADIDR
+387 GLVTETDINK

-402 LQLKFDLGL
+402 LQLKFDLRL

-418 EALAEAEVGTVENA
+418 ENLAETEVGTVESA
-432 QLAKRVALESA
+432 QLAKQVALESA
-443 VLLKNDGILPFGAS
+443 VLLKNDGVLPFGEH

-466 NANNM
+466 NADNM
-471 YNQLGDYTAPQSPNR
+471 YNQLGDYTAPQDPDR
-486 IVTMLEGIREKGRA
+486 IVTMLEGIQNKGRA
-500 EVVYAKGCAV
+500 EVLYAKGCAI
-510 RDEDDADLEEAVK
+510 RDENDADIEEAVRIAK
-523 VAQSADAVVLVVGG
+523 AADVVVLVVGG

-542 FKTSYEDT
+542 FKTSYEET

-581 LMRRIYATGKPVV
+581 LMQRIYATGKPVV

-605 NLANEQSNALL
+605 NLAAEKSNALL

-634 GDYNPAGRLPVSI
+634 GDFNPAGRLPISV

-662 TGDYVEESAKPLFSF
+662 TGDYVEESAKPLFPF

-688 SDLLVETLI
+688 SDLQVETV
-697 SRASNGK
+697 SK
-704 GIPKPTDTIC
+704 MDTVC
-714 RVTCSVKNI
+714 KVTCQVKNI
-723 SPCDGDEVVQLYVR
+723 GPCDGDEVVQLYVR

-749 LKGFRRVHINKGEAQ
+749 LKGFQRLHINKGESQ
-764 QVVFCLTARDLSVYS
+764 QVTFYLTERDLSVYS
-779 KELGWHFEAGE
+779 KEKGWHFEAGA
-790 FTLMLGGSS
+790 FTIMIGGSS
-799 EELPLKT
+799 EESPLKT
-806 VCGF
+806 TWVF